1 MRRLRTA
8 VVGAGQRFTEV
19 VSAAHAAGRLE
30 IVTVVDPSPTAR
42 ERAAALLPSARLHAD
57 LASLLAEA
65 PAAGVEAAL
74 VLAPDSAHAEVGT
87 ALLAAGLHV
96 LVDKPLAT
104 TIEGADALLAAAEA
118 SGRLL
123 YAGHNMRFM
132 PVVEVMRQVVEDGL
146 IGTPRSFWVRHF
158 VGRGG
163 DYFFRDWHAESALSG
178 GLLVHKASHDLDA
191 MSYVL
196 GTSIQAVQAI
206 GTNAVYH
213 RCEPLP
219 EGRAVPEVVNDVTHW
234 PPSAL
239 TDVNPA
245 MDVEDLSLVN
255 LVCTGGVLGAYQQ
268 CNFTPDYWR
277 SYTVIGDAGRMENV
291 GDSAGNGEVLVW
303 NRRRHGFD
311 AEPDLRLPLVEDR
324 PTAPVCEGRP
334 GAHDAADAAMLAD
347 FAAAVLDGA
356 APRTSART
364 ARDVVAAGVLAR
376 RSIHGGGGLLAV
388 PEPGPVTRPSLS

>member
-1 MRRLRTA
+1 MRTA

-19 VSAAHAAGRLE
+19 VPAAAAAGRLE
-30 IVTVVDPSPTAR
+30 VVAVVDPSPAAR
-42 ERAAALLPSARLHAD
+42 ERAAALLPAARLHAD
-57 LASLLAEA
+57 LDSLLAGDV
-65 PAAGVEAAL
+65 PGAGAEAAL
-74 VLAPDSAHAEVGT
+74 VLTPDWTHAEVGT
-87 ALLAAGLHV
+87 ALLRSGLHV

-146 IGTPRSFWVRHF
+146 IGTPRAFWVRHF

-178 GLLVHKASHDLDA
+178 GLLVHKACHDLDA
-191 MSYVL
+191 MSHVL

-213 RCEPLP
+213 GCEPRP

-255 LVCTGGVLGAYQQ
+255 LVCSHGVLGAYQQ
-268 CNFTPDYWR
+268 CCFTPDYWR

-291 GDSAGNGEVLVW
+291 GDSAGEGEVLVW

-311 AEPDLRLPLVEDR
+311 AEPDLRLPLVEGR
-324 PTAPVCEGRP
+324 GATAPVCEGRS

-347 FAAAVLDGA
+347 FAAAVLDGT

-376 RSIHGGGGLLAV
+376 RSMHGGGLLPV
-388 PEPGPVTRPSLS
+388 PEPRVGTRSTT